1 MSSLGSLT
9 QPYSPLNLIMSA
21 LGIGSAA
28 QAQEQAKKQNQGIA
42 LSGSNI
48 IGGSSGG
55 GVGYAGMEN
64 GIPGFNVDL
73 NQSTNQGYGN
83 ILNALLSAQK
93 GNTSDFKSLMGQL
106 QGQQGTE
113 QGNLLNSYQGMSR
126 NLQGQYGQGAQ
137 GLLSAAQQRQ
147 QTGMGYL
154 DNAGKQETAD
164 LNKQYAAQGNAA
176 QMQMAQ
182 RGFGSGNLLQGA
194 SALNE
199 RERQDSLNRLN
210 ESVNA
215 QKQSAFSGYSGDVL
229 NTQAQNFGN
238 QMNLASG
245 LAQGQ
250 FGVQSQQSSDRQNL
264 LSQLLGQQYGM
275 NTQNRTD
282 VANLVGQ
289 QQQTLMGLN
298 QASANN
304 ALNLVTGVTGQQPS
318 MTPWQV
324 GSQMGQAYEGNQ
336 ANVAAQNLQTSMQ
349 HQAQWAPWQGMGMGL
364 LGTGTGMTA
373 GAGLGSALWGG

>member
-1 MSSLGSLT
+1 MSTLT
-9 QPYSPLNLIMSA
+9 GMYSPLNLIMTA
-21 LGIGSAA
+21 LGIGSSA
-28 QAQEQAKKQNQGIA
+28 QAQEQAKQQNQQIA
-42 LSGSNI
+42 LSGANI
-48 IGGSSGG
+48 IGGASGG
-55 GVGYAGMEN
+55 GVGYAGMQN
-64 GIPGFNVDL
+64 GIPGFDINL
-73 NQSTNQGYGN
+73 AQSTNQGYGN
-83 ILNALLSAQK
+83 IMNALLAAQK
-93 GNTSDFKSLMGQL
+93 GTGGEYQNLMNQL
-106 QGQQGTE
+106 RSQQGTE
-113 QGNLLNSYQGMSR
+113 QNNLLRSYQGMSR
-126 NLQGQYGQGAQ
+126 GLQSQYGQGAQ

-147 QTGMGYL
+147 QQGMGYL
-154 DNAGKQETAD
+154 DQAGQQEMAD

-176 QMQMAQ
+176 QMQLAQ

-199 RERQDSLNRLN
+199 RERQDAANRLN

-215 QKQSAFSGYSGDVL
+215 QKQAAYSGYSGDVL
-229 NTQAQNFGN
+229 NTQAQNFAN

-250 FGVQSQQSSDRQNL
+250 QGLLGQQSADRQNL
-264 LSQLLGQQYGM
+264 LAQLLGQQFGL

-304 ALNLVTGVTGQQPS
+304 ALNLVTGITGQYPS
-318 MTPWQV
+318 MSPWQV

-336 ANVAAQNLQTSMQ
+336 ANVAAQNLQSSMQ
-349 HQAQWAPWQGMGMGL
+349 HQAQWAPFQGMGMGL
-364 LGTGTGMTA
+364 LGTGTGMGA
-373 GAGLGSALWGG
+373 GYGLGSALWG